1 MNLAQSQRQRYNE
14 KKNKVEKPG
23 KLNPATQRENV
34 CKCEAKRL
42 LSNCEISAEGREPG
56 VVHQKHG
63 VCVWGGGNMWGQF

>member
-42 LSNCEISAEGREPG
+42 LSNCEISADGREPG
-56 VVHQKHG
+56 VVPPHHG
-63 VCVWGGGNMWGQF
+63 VCVWGGGTMWGQF